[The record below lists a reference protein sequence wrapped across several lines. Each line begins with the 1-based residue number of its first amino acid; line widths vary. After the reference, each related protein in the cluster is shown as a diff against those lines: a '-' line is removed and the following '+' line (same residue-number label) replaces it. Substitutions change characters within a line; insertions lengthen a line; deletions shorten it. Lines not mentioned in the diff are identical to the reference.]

1 MKTEI
6 NRRQFL
12 QQTAAGAFALT
23 CPNVLAFGLSKTKSP
38 LVTPVWQRSKV
49 KVARLYMAN
58 TEQGG
63 VTGLWPKPDLDLKKE
78 IKFYESQ
85 FTKISKEISDIDF
98 VIDQLVG
105 SPEQVAGLKDKLQ
118 DIDGILVIHLNL
130 NIRPVLEEIMKLNAP
145 TMIFAAPYSGHE
157 WTAFGSLRKDHKMDC
172 ILTSDYTQLA
182 LALKPFRAIRHLKE
196 SKILDVTDN
205 LPPEYAA
212 NVKKKFGTKIIQIN
226 LQQMLDAYNSVDDK
240 ESKAETSRWIK
251 DAEKVVEPPKDE
263 IHKSCR
269 LALAFQKLLEQQNA
283 NVITVDCYGSMY
295 HKLPA
300 FPCVGFTRL
309 NDMGLGGICESDLR
323 CAMTHLILQGLTG
336 KPSFISDPTFDVSNN
351 SIILAHCLGSTRM
364 DGPESK
370 AAPYKLR
377 TIMERREGVVPQVK
391 MKIGRKVTQTLLVGT
406 ERMPYF
412 TGTIIDSPVDV
423 RFDRGCR
430 TKIVVQVDGDAE
442 KLWQNWSDGL
452 HRQTCYGI
460 VTKELG
466 YYCKLNDIKLFNQAV

>member
-1 MKTEI
+1 MKTEM

-12 QQTAAGAFALT
+12 LSTAAGAFALG
-23 CPNVLAFGLSKTKSP
+23 CPNCLAFGLGKAKSP
-38 LVTPVWQRSKV
+38 LVNPVWQRSKV

-58 TEQGG
+58 TEQGA
-63 VTGLWPKPDLDLKKE
+63 GLWPKPDLDIKKE

-85 FTKISKEISDIDF
+85 FLKLGNQISDVDF
-98 VIDQLVG
+98 VIDQLVS
-105 SPEQVAGLKDKLQ
+105 SPEQAAGLKDKLT
-118 DIDGILVIHLNL
+118 DIDGILIIHLNL
-130 NIRPVLEEIMKLNAP
+130 DIVPILDEILKLNAP
-145 TMIFAAPYSGHE
+145 IMIFAAPYSGHE
-157 WTAFGSLRKDHKMDC
+157 WTRFGTLRKEHKMDC
-172 ILTSDYTQLA
+172 ILTSDYSQLA
-182 LALKPFRAIRHLKE
+182 TAIKPFRAIRHLKD
-196 SKILDVTDN
+196 SKILDVSDYV
-205 LPPEYAA
+205 PAEYAA
-212 NVKKKFGTKIIQIN
+212 KVKEKFGTEIIQIT

-240 ESKAETSRWIK
+240 DAQAETSRWIK
-251 DAEKVVEPPKDE
+251 NAEKVVEPPKEE
-263 IHKSCR
+263 IFKSCK
-269 LALAFQKLLEQQNA
+269 LALAFQKLLEQKSA
-283 NVITVDCYGSMY
+283 NIMTVDCYGSMY

-300 FPCVGFTRL
+300 FPCIGNTRL

-336 KPSFISDPTFDVSNN
+336 KPSFISDPTVDVSNN
-351 SIILAHCLGSTRM
+351 SISLAHCLGSTKM

-377 TIMERREGVVPQVK
+377 TIMERQEGAVPQVK
-391 MKIGRKVTQTLLVGT
+391 MKVGKKVTQAILVGT

-423 RFDRGCR
+423 KVDRGCR

-452 HRQTCYGI
+452 HRQTCYGD

-466 YYCKLNDIKLFNQAV
+466 YYCKLNDIKMINQAVPI